1 MTSYTALMKAIL
13 LLPAVALLFL
23 TGCGQSGGSQ
33 QPSTNAA
40 QNVDKAEKVPYF
52 GAMVKAEQNA
62 TSTADMAT
70 LKPAIDQFQVD
81 KGRYPKDLN
90 ELVTEKYVSKIPE
103 APYGSRID
111 YDAATGTVKVVKQ

>member
-1 MTSYTALMKAIL
+1 MKAIL

-40 QNVDKAEKVPYF
+40 ENVDKAEKVPYF
-52 GAMVKAEQNA
+52 GAMVKAQQNA
-62 TSTADMAT
+62 TSTADMVS

-90 ELVTEKYVSKIPE
+90 ELVTEKYLSKIPE
-103 APYGSRID
+103 APYGSKID
-111 YDAATGTVKVVKQ
+111 YDPATGTVKVVRQ